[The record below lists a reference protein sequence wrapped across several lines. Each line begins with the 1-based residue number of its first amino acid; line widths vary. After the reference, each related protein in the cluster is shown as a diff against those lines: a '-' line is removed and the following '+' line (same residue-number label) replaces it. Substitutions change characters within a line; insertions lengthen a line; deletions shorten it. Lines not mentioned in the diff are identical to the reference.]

1 MKDWLRRGDLHIET
15 VKYSS
20 SVKLIGLPERCS
32 NETVNSEL
40 FQSTLVSVFNDD
52 NTIVIKNDCSANI
65 GLNRELARNFMEQQT
80 GIS

>member
-1 MKDWLRRGDLHIET
+1 
-15 VKYSS
+15 
-20 SVKLIGLPERCS
+20 
-32 NETVNSEL
+32 
-40 FQSTLVSVFNDD
+40 VSVFNDD